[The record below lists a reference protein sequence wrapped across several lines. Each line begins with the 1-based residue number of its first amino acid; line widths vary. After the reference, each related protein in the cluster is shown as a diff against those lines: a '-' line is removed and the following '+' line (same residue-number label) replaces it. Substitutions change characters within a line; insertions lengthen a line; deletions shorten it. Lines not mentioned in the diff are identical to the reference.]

1 MDNLIQKVL
10 IVDDEPAFR
19 KFLKTII
26 EKELKIEAFE
36 AKDPID
42 AFDFL
47 EKFTPNLII
56 LDMEMPVMD
65 GFTALIKLRSM
76 PDKSNIPVIA
86 CTALSSS
93 SLLRGLLKLNISD
106 YIVKPSNA
114 ATILAKIKK
123 ALNNY

>member
-36 AKDPID
+36 AKDPQEAFEFID
-42 AFDFL
+42 NI
-47 EKFTPNLII
+47 TPDLII

-65 GFTALIKLRSM
+65 GFTALIKLRGM
-76 PDKSNIPVIA
+76 PEKNNIPVIA

-93 SLLRGLLKLNISD
+93 SLIRGLLKLNISD
-106 YIVKPSNA
+106 YIVKPSNS

-123 ALNNY
+123 ALNN